1 MARLGGLGKGLGAL
15 IPAAETADEGLDGDA
30 PRLDE
35 LPIESI
41 TPNRHQPRVHFDEES
56 LGELAASIREIGV
69 LQPILVRPMGEGQ
82 YELLAG
88 ERRWRAARR
97 AGLAVIPAIV
107 RTTDELGSVER
118 ALIENLHRQD
128 LTPLEEAAAY
138 QQLIEDFAFTHDQ
151 VAQRVGKS
159 RSAVTNTLRLMSL
172 PPSIQHLLAD
182 GRLAAGHAKAL
193 LGTPDRAFQEQLAR
207 RAAQEGWSVR
217 AVEEA
222 VRSRGAEPEAV
233 DDGTAAGGVSLSP
246 PKLAPPKL
254 RPPGMLEL
262 EELLADCLATNVQV
276 TMSGK
281 RGKVIIDFADL
292 EDLERLYHLMSG
304 ERGHTSQPGNHAE

>member
-15 IPAAETADEGLDGDA
+15 IPAGEVAPEGQTESA
-30 PRLDE
+30 RLEE

-41 TPNRHQPRVHFDEES
+41 QPNRHQPRLHFDEES
-56 LGELAASIREIGV
+56 LTELASSIREIGV
-69 LQPILVRPMGEGQ
+69 LQPVLVRPTEEG

-97 AGLAVIPAIV
+97 AGLRVIPAIV
-107 RTTDELGSVER
+107 RVTDELGAVER
-118 ALIENLHRQD
+118 ALVENLHRQD

-138 QQLIEDFAFTHDQ
+138 QQLIEDFGLTHEQ
-151 VAQRVGKS
+151 VAHRVGKS

-182 GRLAAGHAKAL
+182 GRLSAGHAKAL

-207 RAAQEGWSVR
+207 RAAAEGWPVR

-222 VRSRGAEPEAV
+222 VRDRGGARTEPDA
-233 DDGTAAGGVSLSP
+233 GTAP
-246 PKLAPPKL
+246 PPPAAVRSREHGRL

-262 EELLADCLATNVQV
+262 EELLAERLSTKVNVH
-276 TMSGK
+276 MGSR
-281 RGKVIIDFADL
+281 RGKVVVEFADL
-292 EDLERLYHLMSG
+292 EDLERLYRIMTGLG
-304 ERGHTSQPGNHAE
+304 EGPAAPI